1 MFFKLQT
8 TQLANGVTVAS
19 LDTGAAVSSLAVC
32 VKAGPRHETYENLG
46 ANHALRAAA
55 GLSSSKHS
63 SLATVRTIQQV
74 GGKVD
79 VVGSREYTLYC
90 SQAPRNAIDEGTLL
104 AMKKSLLKNVSSFFF
119 SSSHGLLHFNGGLSS
134 L

>member
-1 MFFKLQT
+1 M
-8 TQLANGVTVAS
+8 TVAS

>member
-1 MFFKLQT
+1 M
-8 TQLANGVTVAS
+8 AS
-19 LDTGAAVSSLAVC
+19 LDTGAAVSSIAVC

-90 SQAPRNAIDEGTLL
+90 SQAPRNAIDEGTCWPSKNPFFKECKLIFFL
-104 AMKKSLLKNVSSFFF
+104 FQSWTASLQWWIVQP
-119 SSSHGLLHFNGGLSS
+119 LSRGR
-134 L
+134 